1 MKVKIISMQRV
12 YNHGSFLQAY
22 GLKKIIEEFAEDVR
36 FEDIIAGLKNDTV
49 AERFVESS
57 DVPFIS
63 KYLIK
68 VINKIQ
74 NKIFKNQQLNILN
87 VDYHFNDEQA
97 VDLAV
102 IGSDEMFNCLAPS
115 PWGISKQLFGDVENS
130 SKVITYA
137 VSCGHTTYEKIPEN
151 AKQYLRDAMQHLN
164 RISVRDNNT
173 ATFVKELTS
182 REVQYNLDPVL
193 MYDFVN
199 ELVEPKLKRGYI
211 LIYSY
216 TNRICNS
223 AEINAIKSFAKKNK
237 LITIGAG
244 VFQYWCDRNIPVSS
258 FELLGYFKNAAY
270 IVTDTFHGAVIS
282 IKYNKQFV
290 AFVRKSN
297 QYKLGDL
304 LNRFNLG
311 WRAIQVATDFERI
324 MCAPIDYSKVND
336 LIAMEKTNAR
346 NYLKN

>member
-1 MKVKIISMQRV
+1 MPPFCHNNKS
-12 YNHGSFLQAY
+12 
-22 GLKKIIEEFAEDVR
+22 D
-36 FEDIIAGLKNDTV
+36 KN
-49 AERFVESS
+49 S
-57 DVPFIS
+57 
-63 KYLIK
+63 
-68 VINKIQ
+68 NKI
-74 NKIFKNQQLNILN
+74 
-87 VDYHFNDEQA
+87 
-97 VDLAV
+97 
-102 IGSDEMFNCLAPS
+102 
-115 PWGISKQLFGDVENS
+115 
-130 SKVITYA
+130 ITYA
-137 VSCGHTTYEKIPEN
+137 VSCGHTTYEKIPES

-164 RISVRDNNT
+164 RISVRDSNT

-199 ELVEPKLKRGYI
+199 EIVEPKLKQGYI

-216 TNRICNS
+216 TNRICNP

-258 FELLGYFKNAAY
+258 FELLGYFKNSAY

-282 IKYNKQFV
+282 IKYNKHFI
-290 AFVRKSN
+290 AFIRKSN

-311 WRAIQVATDFERI
+311 CRVIQDIDDFERI
-324 MCAPIDYSKVND
+324 MCAHIDYSKVNEM
-336 LIAMEKTNAR
+336 IAAEKINTR